1 MTANLTW
8 SDHIKNIKAKASRTV
23 GYIRRNLKA
32 SPSHVKNVACNTYI
46 RSKLEYAASV
56 WNPHQIYLINNLE
69 SVQNRAARFTLFEYD
84 RTTSVSALKNQL
96 NLPPL
101 QVHRK
106 IAPLSALHKINYY
119 HPTPRDALLRS
130 LLRSSTRQGNSRTI
144 ARLSGSTNAFNH
156 CFFPQTIVDW
166 NNLPDAIVTIEN
178 SEAFRTELLRLFD

>member
-1 MTANLTW
+1 MAANLTW
-8 SDHIKNIKAKASRTV
+8 SDHTKNIKAKASQTL

-32 SPSHVKNVACNTYI
+32 SPSHVKNMACNTYI

-106 IAPLSALHKINYY
+106 IARLSALHKI
-119 HPTPRDALLRS
+119 
-130 LLRSSTRQGNSRTI
+130 TI
-144 ARLSGSTNAFNH
+144 
-156 CFFPQTIVDW
+156 I
-166 NNLPDAIVTIEN
+166 I
-178 SEAFRTELLRLFD
+178 LRLATPYCVLPSDHRPDKGILEQSPVYLVARTHSTTVSFPRQLSTGTTCLMP